1 MSDVV
6 PYPME
11 VSNVRRF
18 TKILFSPLG
27 QHDNSLAV
35 RNIAKLVVDTSV
47 RLTLYGV
54 IPEPGGLR
62 RLLPSSDLDRE
73 LRDGQRADLEREL
86 SKWGRRIG
94 GAEVETIVEFGN
106 PAVSI
111 IERVI
116 SEGHDLVVVTTDEQ
130 ADQATI
136 KRLQRKCPCPV
147 WVIRPTRARTL
158 RVLAAVNPDAAEAA
172 LNHLILELAA
182 SMVDLHGGELHV
194 AHAWELPGESTLR
207 QSPRFRGSRTEIDAM
222 LRTAREN
229 RQRSLDQLLTHD
241 RVADAPWQVHLAK
254 GAPAEVITHLAAD
267 LQINLLIMGTVART
281 GMSGLVMGNIAE
293 NILDHVDCSV
303 IALKPPGFVSPI
315 APPS

>member
-1 MSDVV
+1 M
-6 PYPME
+6 
-11 VSNVRRF
+11 RRF

-35 RNIAKLVVDTSV
+35 RNVAKLVVDTSAQ
-47 RLTLYGV
+47 LTLFGV

-62 RLLPSSDLDRE
+62 RLLPGTDIERE
-73 LRDGQRADLEREL
+73 LRDRQRADLDAEL
-86 SKWGRRIG
+86 TKWGRRIG
-94 GAEVETIVEFGN
+94 RAEVETIVEFGN

-111 IERVI
+111 IERVMHD
-116 SEGHDLVVVTTDEQ
+116 GHDLVVVTSDDQE
-130 ADQATI
+130 DQATV

-158 RVLAAVNPDAAEAA
+158 RVLAAVNPDAQEVA

-194 AHAWELPGESTLR
+194 AHAWDLPGEATLR
-207 QSPRFRGSRTEIDAM
+207 QSPRFRGSRTEIDSL
-222 LRTAREN
+222 LRNVRTNRE
-229 RQRSLDQLLTHD
+229 RSLDQLLTHPKT
-241 RVADAPWQVHLAK
+241 ADAPWQVHLVK
-254 GAPAEVITHLAAD
+254 GEPAHVITDLAAD
-267 LQINLLIMGTVART
+267 LRINLLIMGTTART

-293 NILDHVDCSV
+293 NILDHVGCSV

-315 APPS
+315 KPAS